1 MLGSN
6 VEIKNISKFFGD
18 FQALDNVSLQV
29 KKGEFF
35 SLLGPS
41 GCGKTTLLR
50 IIAGLEQ
57 PDSGDV
63 LFDNKSVINIPANK
77 REVNTIFQN
86 YALFPH
92 LTVFENVAF
101 SLRLKKI
108 SETEIKERV
117 EKLLYLVRLEEHE
130 NKKPSQ
136 LSGGQRQRVA
146 IARALANEPKVLLLD
161 EPVSA
166 LDAKLRQELLVELDN
181 LHDQVGITFIYVTHD
196 QAEAISVSDHVA
208 VMNNG
213 KIIQT
218 GTPYEI
224 YESPANN
231 FVATFIGETNLMKAE
246 VRETNEEFV
255 RVFAKGI
262 GEFECY
268 KDKEVK
274 KGDKILLTL
283 RPEKIKIS
291 SKPLEGLNSF
301 HGIVEEEIYMGYQT
315 KYFVKLDEGYILKI
329 YKQHVNYLLDEK
341 IIHWKDEVFVSWNP
355 NDSFIIE
362 VEEN

>member
-1 MLGSN
+1 MLGSS
-6 VEIKNISKFFGD
+6 VEIRNVDKFFGD
-18 FQALDNVSLQV
+18 FQALDKVNLQI
-29 KKGEFF
+29 KRGEFF

-50 IIAGLEQ
+50 IIAGLEY

-63 LFDNKSVINIPANK
+63 LFDGISVVSIPANK
-77 REVNTIFQN
+77 REANTIFQN

-92 LTVFENVAF
+92 LTVFENIAF
-101 SLRLKKI
+101 SLRLKKM
-108 SETEIKERV
+108 SENEIREKV
-117 EKLLYLVRLEEHE
+117 EKLINLVRLEGQE
-130 NKKPSQ
+130 NKKPIQ

-166 LDAKLRQELLVELDN
+166 LDAKLRQELLLELDN

-213 KIIQT
+213 RIVQI

-224 YESPANN
+224 YESPADR

-246 VRETNEEFV
+246 VVDVNDEFI
-255 RVFAKGI
+255 RVIAKGL
-262 GEFECY
+262 GEFSCY
-268 KDKEVK
+268 KDKEVS

-291 SKPLEGLNSF
+291 TKPLEGINSF
-301 HGIVEEEIYMGYQT
+301 HGVVEEEIYMGYQT
-315 KYFVKLDEGYILKI
+315 KYFVRLDEGYILKI

-341 IIHWKDEVFVSWNP
+341 IIHWKDEVFVTWNP
-355 NDSFIIE
+355 NDSFIVE
-362 VEEN
+362 VEKG